1 MNDEDIKTIEQL
13 IDKCKNCTLQECIN
27 CEINYNQVQ
36 AIEKLLKENEELMK
50 LKNDHNYSVDVVRE
64 NTKLRYELFHSVSV
78 TKVEEKIEKLDKE
91 EKQQL
96 KGTKGQ
102 DRYAIKQEFMYKRN
116 ILQELLEVK

>member
-1 MNDEDIKTIEQL
+1 MNDGDIKLLKSIVKVHNTFLKGCKKETITER
-13 IDKCKNCTLQECIN
+13 
-27 CEINYNQVQ
+27 EIQ
-36 AIEKLLKENEELMK
+36 AIENLLKENKELKSK
-50 LKNDHNYSVDVVRE
+50 LIIAKGGSDYWCQKYCEVSNNSV
-64 NTKLRYELFHSVSV
+64 LV

>member
-1 MNDEDIKTIEQL
+1 MNNEDIKTIEQL

-36 AIEKLLKENEELMK
+36 AIKNLLKENKELKSK
-50 LKNDHNYSVDVVRE
+50 LIIAKGGSDYWCQKYCEVSNNSVP
-64 NTKLRYELFHSVSV
+64 V

-96 KGTKGQ
+96 KGSKGQ